1 MSLGLG
7 GLYGVLMS
15 WDYAYVLILFV
26 VIYAGL
32 MIRHYW
38 SQSRGSA
45 VPKESPCSDE
55 RRRQGRR
62 LSAPRQRPSL
72 DDWIMDQTSL
82 EDWIMGQTTKPRA
95 NLCDLLDRY
104 IAQYDVTVRATLDE
118 PRMVSD
124 ARTKLQLVQS
134 SVFCDTERYPNPNL
148 EAYKMGLETIIMG
161 YDEADEEIRELLRER
176 EKK

>member
-1 MSLGLG
+1 
-7 GLYGVLMS
+7 
-15 WDYAYVLILFV
+15 
-26 VIYAGL
+26 
-32 MIRHYW
+32 
-38 SQSRGSA
+38 
-45 VPKESPCSDE
+45 
-55 RRRQGRR
+55 
-62 LSAPRQRPSL
+62 
-72 DDWIMDQTSL
+72 MDQTSL

-134 SVFCDTERYPNPNL
+134 SVFYDTGRYPNPKL
-148 EAYKMGLETIIMG
+148 QAYKMALETIIMG
-161 YDEADEEIRELLRER
+161 YDEADEETRELLRER

>member
-15 WDYAYVLILFV
+15 WDYAYGPILLV
-26 VIYAGL
+26 VIFAGL
-32 MIRHYW
+32 MIRYYW
-38 SQSRGSA
+38 SQSRGSG
-45 VPKESPCSDE
+45 VPKESSCLDD

-62 LSAPRQRPSL
+62 ISAPRQRPSL

-82 EDWIMGQTTKPRA
+82 EDLIIGQTTKPRA
-95 NLCDLLDRY
+95 NLGDLLDRY

-124 ARTKLQLVQS
+124 ARTKLQLVES
-134 SVFCDTERYPNPNL
+134 SVFYDTSRYPNPKL
-148 EAYKMGLETIIMG
+148 QAYKMVLETIIMG
-161 YDEADEEIRELLRER
+161 YDEADEETRELLRER